1 MPTTIELSS
10 PDNKSTVKIT
20 SGELISYQKFGVE
33 FIHPKKDP
41 GWKNSDTEMFPIIG
55 PTQKNN
61 FKVSTP
67 KGDCI
72 QDQHG
77 LLRNLDYTLIK
88 NNHYTVTFQKDY
100 LKNTRISNPKFPDK
114 STEKEV
120 FWTYDFNFTK
130 KYTLDNDSLKIQ
142 FEFISEKGMPF
153 MLGYH
158 PAFNT
163 TKKSY
168 CTIENQKVTIDDV
181 LKIGSD
187 AFPLYNQN
195 KLTLFNDKH
204 KIEIATE
211 GFSNFM
217 LWTEVENMICIEP
230 ITQYPNHKTHKN
242 SVKNMKLSKGN
253 EKFIVQ
259 LKPLKI

>member
-1 MPTTIELSS
+1 MTKIITLTS
-10 PDNKSTVKIT
+10 PDNNSKVKIED
-20 SGELISYQKFGVE
+20 GELVSYQKFGVE
-33 FIHPKKDP
+33 FMHPKNDP
-41 GWKNSDTEMFPIIG
+41 GWKNTDTEMFPIIG

-77 LLRNLDYTLIK
+77 LLRNLDYIVLNSDNKTAI
-88 NNHYTVTFQKDY
+88 FQKDY
-100 LKNTRISNPKFPDK
+100 LKNTQINNPKYPK

-120 FWTYDFNFTK
+120 FWTYDFRFIK
-130 KYTLDNDSLKIQ
+130 KYELDNDALKIQ
-142 FEFISEKGMPF
+142 FEIISEKGMPF

-168 CTIENQKVTIDDV
+168 CKIGGQKVTIDDI

-187 AFPLYNQN
+187 AYPLFNQN
-195 KLTLFNDKH
+195 KLTLFNENRG
-204 KIEIATE
+204 IEITTE
-211 GFSNFM
+211 GFHNFM
-217 LWTEVENMICIEP
+217 LWTEVENMVCIEP
-230 ITQYPNHKTHKN
+230 ITQYPTHKTQKY
-242 SVKNMKLSKGN
+242 SEKNMSLSDGN
-253 EKFIVQ
+253 EKFSVL
-259 LKPLKI
+259 LKPFQI